1 MLGEPTSAALSGPN
15 GRCVG
20 RPIIVWAMNDQL
32 WTTLAGRRN
41 SHTADLPGRD
51 AAGTARSIKRNA
63 RGIASQLREGGR
75 LHVQMLSGHVAVVQ
89 TRPRLHR
96 SARQSRESC
105 RALCSPRS
113 RGRAGT
119 IDLTTVLQTQQ
130 RRYMAQA
137 GLCSYRPSSRFK
149 AFGAGWPMARC

>member
-1 MLGEPTSAALSGPN
+1 PPRLLTKQGDLLYWFTRPRRFRPRGACLLGEPTSAALSGPN

-63 RGIASQLREGGR
+63 RGIAHSYGKA
-75 LHVQMLSGHVAVVQ
+75 AV
-89 TRPRLHR
+89 
-96 SARQSRESC
+96 SASRC
-105 RALCSPRS
+105 
-113 RGRAGT
+113 
-119 IDLTTVLQTQQ
+119 
-130 RRYMAQA
+130 
-137 GLCSYRPSSRFK
+137 
-149 AFGAGWPMARC
+149 